1 VIHLLSQKRNIND
14 YYQIGSL
21 LGSGANGQVFSGIH
35 LTKGHEVAI
44 KLTDMRHC
52 HFTSGTADGTGN
64 SPADRV
70 LKEAHMLRTLV
81 HPQIIHLEDVFI
93 TNTSLYMVME
103 LVKGPSSLLLHPP
116 PLPSFSLSLGGDLF
130 DRVVARGRFNE
141 ENVPC
146 LALSF
151 LSLCDGLMNLRPAW

>member
-1 VIHLLSQKRNIND
+1 VNVSLSALTHALSLSLSAKSETVIHLLSQKRNITD
-14 YYQIGSL
+14 YYQIGTL

-52 HFTSGTADGTGN
+52 HFSGAADGTGN

-93 TNTSLYMVME
+93 SSTSLYMVME
-103 LVKGPSSLLLHPP
+103 LVKGPASM
-116 PLPSFSLSLGGDLF
+116 
-130 DRVVARGRFNE
+130 
-141 ENVPC
+141 
-146 LALSF
+146 F
-151 LSLCDGLMNLRPAW
+151 LSLTRPSPSLSR

>member
-1 VIHLLSQKRNIND
+1 VINLLSQNRNIND
-14 YYQIGSL
+14 YYQIGAM

-52 HFTSGTADGTGN
+52 HFTSGVDGTGN
-64 SPADRV
+64 TAADRV

-103 LVKGPSSLLLHPP
+103 LVKGTPFPT
-116 PLPSFSLSLGGDLF
+116 PLPSLSPSPPTGSLD
-130 DRVVARGRFNE
+130 DV
-141 ENVPC
+141 
-146 LALSF
+146 
-151 LSLCDGLMNLRPAW
+151 

>member
-1 VIHLLSQKRNIND
+1 MINLLSQKRNITD
-14 YYQIGSL
+14 YYQIGTL

-52 HFTSGTADGTGN
+52 HFTSGSADGTGN
-64 SPADRV
+64 TPADRV

-103 LVKGPSSLLLHPP
+103 LVKGTHISISLTY
-116 PLPSFSLSLGGDLF
+116 FTLGGDLF
-130 DRVVARGRFNE
+130 DRVVARGRYNE
-141 ENVPC
+141 ENV
-146 LALSF
+146 SF
-151 LSLCDGLMNLRPAW
+151 VTYPL